1 MPPELWLLVGG
12 NGAGKTTFFQRFLAP
27 RGMPLINADFIARQ
41 FWPDDPEEHSYE
53 AAILA
58 EKERFRLLD
67 EGQTF
72 CFETVYS
79 HPSKLDFVARAKAAG
94 FVIKILYFHLAST
107 ELNLARV
114 ASRVKTGGHR
124 VPADKVRT
132 RLPRTLKLVA
142 ASVGLADELHLV
154 DNSSADSPYRR
165 LALWRSGQWTRLAEE
180 LPEWAETV
188 ISPEAA
194 QANDTSKAT
203 HKKPTRKKE
212 SNPSESV

>member
-41 FWPDDPEEHSYE
+41 YWPDNPEEHSYE

-58 EKERFRLLD
+58 EKERFRLLED
-67 EGQTF
+67 GQTF
-72 CFETVYS
+72 CFETVFS

-94 FVIKILYFHLAST
+94 FIIKIFYFHLASM

-114 ASRVKTGGHR
+114 ASRVKVGGHK
-124 VPADKVRT
+124 VPADKIKT

-154 DNSSADSPYRR
+154 DNSSAERPYRR
-165 LALWRSGQWTRLAEE
+165 LAFWRNGRWTCLTEE

-188 ISPEAA
+188 LGAE
-194 QANDTSKAT
+194 KA
-203 HKKPTRKKE
+203 
-212 SNPSESV
+212 